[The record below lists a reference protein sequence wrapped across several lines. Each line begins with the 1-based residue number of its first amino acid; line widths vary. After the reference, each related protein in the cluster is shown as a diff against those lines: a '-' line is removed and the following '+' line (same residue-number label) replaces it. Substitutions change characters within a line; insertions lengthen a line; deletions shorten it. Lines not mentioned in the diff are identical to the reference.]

1 MLLVHREQ
9 RTIKKER
16 IRALVEADPIFRR
29 DDAYFNDRQT
39 TYLRGLQKINR
50 IQQRRRELRLD
61 DEEQRLFKQYVGDAL
76 PVWAR
81 SCRPRH
87 AGSQEVFADVRLAPV
102 RGPCHQTFLH
112 DNVFIPNLIGQMDDE
127 QKAKWLKKAQDYE
140 IIGCYAQTE
149 VRHLSA
155 SQKA

>member
-1 MLLVHREQ
+1 MGPLLPS
-9 RTIKKER
+9 
-16 IRALVEADPIFRR
+16 AARR
-29 DDAYFNDRQT
+29 SKD
-39 TYLRGLQKINR
+39 
-50 IQQRRRELRLD
+50 
-61 DEEQRLFKQYVGDAL
+61 
-76 PVWAR
+76 
-81 SCRPRH
+81 
-87 AGSQEVFADVRLAPV
+87 VFADVRLAPV

-149 VRHLSA
+149 VCPLSA